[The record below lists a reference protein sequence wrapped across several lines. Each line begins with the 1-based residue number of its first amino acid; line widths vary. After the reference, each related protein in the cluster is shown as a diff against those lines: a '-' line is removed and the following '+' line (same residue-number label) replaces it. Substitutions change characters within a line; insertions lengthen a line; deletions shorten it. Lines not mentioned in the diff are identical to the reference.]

1 MHQWQE
7 KNVVLMGRIWNK
19 KKDLTEIDTIPPG
32 LQTKSSSSDSGGSC
46 KESLAQERA
55 QNVKF

>member
-1 MHQWQE
+1 
-7 KNVVLMGRIWNK
+7 MGRIWNK

-55 QNVKF
+55 QNV